1 MGSRTAK
8 ATMTASGNILVVD
21 ADAFIAYVDED
32 DAHAE
37 KTITILQAC
46 AELEMIPLYPATVI
60 VEAVTTLQRRLRKP
74 FLAQKIVDEVQAQ
87 QFIML
92 SKRLPYSSGLTA
104 ASTIPC
110 SMPSWPL
117 SPKKQTLVGY
127 SLLMPGIK
135 PKVSRWQA
143 TYFDGS
149 PQPAQAAANNSD
161 S

>member
-8 ATMTASGNILVVD
+8 ATMIASGNILVVD

-46 AELEMIPLYPATVI
+46 VEREMILLYPATVI

-87 QFIML
+87 QFIIE
-92 SKRLPYSSGLTA
+92 PVTQEIIEAA
-104 ASTIPC
+104 ASLFRTEG
-110 SMPSWPL
+110 SKHHTLFDAVVAAMARKLNARAVFSFDAWYKSQDL
-117 SPKKQTLVGY
+117 SLARD
-127 SLLMPGIK
+127 I
-135 PKVSRWQA
+135 
-143 TYFDGS
+143 F
-149 PQPAQAAANNSD
+149 
-161 S
+161 

>member
-87 QFIML
+87 QFIIE
-92 SKRLPYSSGLTA
+92 PVTQEVIETA
-104 ASTIPC
+104 AILFRP
-110 SMPSWPL
+110 
-117 SPKKQTLVGY
+117 
-127 SLLMPGIK
+127 
-135 PKVSRWQA
+135 
-143 TYFDGS
+143 DGS
-149 PQPAQAAANNSD
+149 KHNTLFDAVVAAVAKKTNARGVFSFDAWYKTQGLSLASD
-161 S
+161 IF